1 MSGLATARRCTPRP
15 RNRSG
20 HAEVRHLRR
29 NPGDAELFA
38 RARAGEALARE
49 QLVWRFL
56 PMARN
61 IARRYRRG
69 GEPLDD
75 LVQVASVALM
85 KALDRFDPERG
96 VEFPGFAVPTI
107 VGELKRH
114 LRDTRWAVHVPQRM
128 RERVLQVDRA
138 AESLRHMLGRS
149 PTVEEL
155 ARRVGIE
162 AAEVADAL
170 RAATAYDAV
179 SLDSPAYG
187 PRGESGPAIVE
198 SLGVEE
204 ERYDLVEY
212 RATIETA
219 LRALPA
225 RQRAI
230 LRLRFHDDLTQSEIA
245 QRLGVSQMHVSRLL
259 RQALGRLRDVARVRH
274 ADPELTVRPGLRNG

>member
-1 MSGLATARRCTPRP
+1 MEAMSVFAADGAARGT
-15 RNRSG
+15 
-20 HAEVRHLRR
+20 
-29 NPGDAELFA
+29 DAELFA

-69 GEPLDD
+69 REPLDD
-75 LVQVASVALM
+75 LFQVASLALV

-114 LRDTRWAVHVPQRM
+114 LRDTSWAAYVPQRM
-128 RERVLQVDRA
+128 RERVLAVDRA
-138 AESLRHMLGRS
+138 AESLRHLLGRS

-155 ARRVGIE
+155 ARRVGFE

-179 SLDSPAYG
+179 SLDSPTYG
-187 PRGESGPAIVE
+187 AGAEWGPSIVD
-198 SLGVEE
+198 SLRFEE
-204 ERYDLVEY
+204 ERYELVEY
-212 RATIETA
+212 GATIEAA
-219 LRALPA
+219 LKALPA

-230 LRLRFHDDLTQSEIA
+230 LRLRFREDLTQAEIA
-245 QRLGVSQMHVSRLL
+245 QRLGVSQMHVSRLQ
-259 RQALGRLRDVARVRH
+259 RQALARLRVVARARH
-274 ADPELTVRPGLRNG
+274 GDPEPIASPGARSG

>member
-1 MSGLATARRCTPRP
+1 VSGLATAPRCIPKP
-15 RNRSG
+15 RNGSG
-20 HAEVRHLRR
+20 RAEVRHLRR
-29 NPGDAELFA
+29 HPTDAELFA

-56 PMARN
+56 PMART
-61 IARRYRRG
+61 IARRYARG

-96 VEFPGFAVPTI
+96 VPFPGFAVPTI

-114 LRDTRWAVHVPQRM
+114 LRDTRWAAYVPQRM
-128 RERVLQVDRA
+128 RERVLEIDRA
-138 AESLRHMLGRS
+138 AESLRNVLGRS
-149 PTVEEL
+149 PTVDEL

-170 RAATAYDAV
+170 RAATAYQAV
-179 SLDSPAYG
+179 SLDSPAY
-187 PRGESGPAIVE
+187 RARAESGPAIVE
-198 SLGVEE
+198 SLGAEE
-204 ERYDLVEY
+204 ERYELVEY
-212 RATIETA
+212 RATIEAALTA
-219 LRALPA
+219 LPS

-259 RQALGRLRDVARVRH
+259 RQALGRLREVARARH
-274 ADPELTVRPGLRNG
+274 GASQPTLRQGLCNG